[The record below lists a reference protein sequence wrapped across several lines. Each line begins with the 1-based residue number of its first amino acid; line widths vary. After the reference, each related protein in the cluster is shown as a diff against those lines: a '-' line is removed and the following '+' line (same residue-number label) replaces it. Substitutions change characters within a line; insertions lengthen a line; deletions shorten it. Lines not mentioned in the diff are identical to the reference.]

1 MSAWLTDR
9 PDRSALIQWLAV
21 RHGHTSSEF
30 YRALLADLIAHGAL
44 SAVQERAL
52 RRARD
57 RVMRAE
63 RRAAPS
69 RGGRPDGHRR
79 RLAKYRGAG
88 A

>member
-1 MSAWLTDR
+1 MSAWLSDR
-9 PDRSALIQWLAV
+9 PDRTDLVQWLAV
-21 RHGHTSSEF
+21 RNGYTSSEF

-63 RRAAPS
+63 RRAEPS
-69 RGGRPDGHRR
+69 RGGRPDGKRR
-79 RLAKYRGAG
+79 GAAEYRGAG